1 MPIREEKLSD
11 YLEIQKLNDLAFGQE
26 DEGILINELRANPDY
41 ISALSLVAEIND
53 TIVGHIL
60 FTPIKIVGQQSHSSL
75 ALAPMS
81 VLPKFQRQGWGSKL
95 VNAGLKKVNQL
106 NFTSVIVLGHLEF
119 YHKFGFKPAS
129 LWNITAA
136 FSVPDEV
143 FMAIE
148 LESNALKNISGI
160 VQYLDAFQ
168 KLS

>member
-1 MPIREEKLSD
+1 MK
-11 YLEIQKLNDLAFGQE
+11 
-26 DEGILINELRANPDY
+26 
-41 ISALSLVAEIND
+41 
-53 TIVGHIL
+53 
-60 FTPIKIVGQQSHSSL
+60 
-75 ALAPMS
+75 
-81 VLPKFQRQGWGSKL
+81 
-95 VNAGLKKVNQL
+95 AGLKKVNLL

-119 YHKFGFKPAS
+119 YPKFGFKPAS